1 MRKRRSLLL
10 FLVMASC
17 SFAFSQ
23 EEAIYLTNPS
33 FEDMPRHSI
42 EPAGWFDCGG
52 IRFPA
57 ESPPDVQPSGEFSVT
72 KPANHGATY
81 LGMVV
86 RDNDTWE
93 SVSQKLS
100 RPLKKGQCYEFSID
114 LARSELYI
122 SLSRANNE
130 QANYTTPAKLRIW
143 GGFGNCDKQFLL
155 DESPMVNKYQWMQFN
170 FKFEPI
176 ADYTFITLEA
186 FYETPTLFPYNGNI
200 LVDNASP
207 IQPISCGEVVEDE
220 PLAAKPVQPD
230 VVKTEPPKQEPKP
243 ANPRQPVVTAQ
254 TTPKSPPKPAPEKT
268 IAGVK
273 RSEMAKGLSIT
284 LDKLYF
290 EADSSRIEKESYNFL
305 NEVYEFLDLNKDVT
319 IEIGGHTNNLPTDE
333 YCDWL
338 STARAKAVADYLAS
352 KGISRKRL
360 QFKGYGKREPVA
372 SNKTPYGRRKN
383 QRVEIK
389 IMDMG
394 EGDG

>member
-1 MRKRRSLLL
+1 MRKRSSLLSL
-10 FLVMASC
+10 LVLASC
-17 SFAFSQ
+17 LYAFSQ
-23 EEAIYLTNPS
+23 GEAIYLTNPS

-42 EPAGWFDCGG
+42 APTGWYDCG
-52 IRFPA
+52 FPG

-72 KPANHGATY
+72 KPANHGSTY
-81 LGMVV
+81 LGLVV

-93 SVSQKLS
+93 AVSQKLS
-100 RPLKKGQCYEFSID
+100 RPLRRGQCYEFSLD

-130 QANYTTPAKLRIW
+130 QANYITPAKMRIW
-143 GGFGNCDKQFLL
+143 GGFGHCDKQFLL
-155 DESPMVNKYQWMQFN
+155 DETSLINKYQWMQYN

-176 ADYTFITLEA
+176 ADYSYITMEA
-186 FYETPTLFPYNGNI
+186 FYETPTLFPYNGNV

-207 IQPISCGEVVEDE
+207 IQPIPCDE
-220 PLAAKPVQPD
+220 PVAAEPVAAKPEQPEIARA
-230 VVKTEPPKQEPKP
+230 EPPKPAAKTQKPQRP
-243 ANPRQPVVTAQ
+243 ANTPA
-254 TTPKSPPKPAPEKT
+254 TPKSPPPSEPQAEKT

-290 EADSSRIEKESYNFL
+290 EADSSRIEEESFDFL
-305 NEVYEFLDLNKDVT
+305 NEVYEFLDVNSDVV
-319 IEIGGHTNNLPTDE
+319 IEIGGHTNGLPPDD
-333 YCDWL
+333 YCDRL

-352 KGISRKRL
+352 RGIPRKRL
-360 QFKGYGKREPVA
+360 QYKGYGKREPVA

-389 IMDMG
+389 ILEMG

>member
-1 MRKRRSLLL
+1 ML
-10 FLVMASC
+10 FLLVMASC
-17 SFAFSQ
+17 SFALSQ
-23 EEAIYLTNPS
+23 GDAIYLTNPS
-33 FEDMPRHSI
+33 FEDMPRHSK
-42 EPAGWFDCGG
+42 EPVGWYDCGG
-52 IRFPA
+52 DRFPG

-72 KPANHGATY
+72 KPANHGSTY

-93 SVSQKLS
+93 AVSQKLS
-100 RPLKKGQCYEFSID
+100 RPLKRGQCYEFSID

-130 QANYTTPAKLRIW
+130 QANYITPAKLRIW
-143 GGFGNCDKQFLL
+143 GGFGHCDKQFLL
-155 DESPMVNKYQWMQFN
+155 DESGMVGKYQWMKYN

-176 ADYTFITLEA
+176 ADFSYITLEA

-207 IQPISCGEVVEDE
+207 IQPIPCNEPVPED
-220 PLAAKPVQPD
+220 PVSA
-230 VVKTEPPKQEPKP
+230 E
-243 ANPRQPVVTAQ
+243 PRQPNIA
-254 TTPKSPPKPAPEKT
+254 KAEPPKPAAPAPKPQKPPVAQATPKAPAPKAEPEKT

-273 RSEMAKGLSIT
+273 RSEMAKGLSIR
-284 LDKLYF
+284 LDRLYF
-290 EADSSRIEKESYNFL
+290 EADSSGIDKESFNFL
-305 NEVYEFLDLNKDVT
+305 DEVYDFLEVNNDVV
-319 IEIGGHTNNLPTDE
+319 IEIGGHTNGLPPDD
-333 YCDWL
+333 YCDRL

-360 QFKGYGKREPVA
+360 QYKGYGKREPVA

-389 IMDMG
+389 ILEM
-394 EGDG
+394 GDGDG

>member
-1 MRKRRSLLL
+1 MLSLL
-10 FLVMASC
+10 VVASC
-17 SFAFSQ
+17 FLAFGQ
-23 EEAIYLTNPS
+23 GEAIYLTNPS
-33 FEDMPRHSI
+33 FEDMPRHSK
-42 EPAGWFDCGG
+42 EPVGWYDCGG
-52 IRFPA
+52 DLFPG

-72 KPANHGATY
+72 KPANHGGTY

-100 RPLKKGQCYEFSID
+100 RPLKRGQCYEFSLD

-130 QANYTTPAKLRIW
+130 QANYIRPAKLRIW
-143 GGFGNCDKQFLL
+143 AGFGNCDKQYLL
-155 DESPMVNKYQWMQFN
+155 DETGLINKHQWMQYN

-176 ADYTFITLEA
+176 ADYTYITLEA
-186 FYETPTLFPYNGNI
+186 FYETPTLFPYNGNV

-207 IQPISCGEVVEDE
+207 IQPIPCNE
-220 PLAAKPVQPD
+220 PVPEEPTAPEPAEPDIAKA
-230 VVKTEPPKQEPKP
+230 EPPKPPAPKP
-243 ANPRQPVVTAQ
+243 QQAKPQQPAAPAQATPRAPQPQ
-254 TTPKSPPKPAPEKT
+254 PEPEKT

-273 RSEMAKGLSIT
+273 RSEMAKGLSIR

-290 EADSSRIEKESYNFL
+290 EADSSRIQKESFDFL
-305 NEVYEFLDLNKDVT
+305 DEVYGFLADNEDVV
-319 IEIGGHTNNLPTDE
+319 IEIGGHTNGLPPDD
-333 YCDWL
+333 YCDRL
-338 STARAKAVADYLAS
+338 STARAKAVADYLAT

-360 QFKGYGKREPVA
+360 QYKGYGKRQPVA

-389 IMDMG
+389 ILEMG

>member
-1 MRKRRSLLL
+1 
-10 FLVMASC
+10 MATSIL
-17 SFAFSQ
+17 AFSQ
-23 EEAIYLTNPS
+23 GEAIYLTNPS

-42 EPAGWFDCGG
+42 APSGWYDCG
-52 IRFPA
+52 FPG
-57 ESPPDVQPSGEFSVT
+57 ESPPDVQPNGEFGVT

-100 RPLKKGQCYEFSID
+100 RPLKRGQCYEFSLD

-130 QANYTTPAKLRIW
+130 QANYISPAKMRIW
-143 GGFGNCDKQFLL
+143 GGFGHCDKQFLL
-155 DESPMVNKYQWMQFN
+155 DETGLINKHQWMKYN

-176 ADYTFITLEA
+176 ADYTYITLEA
-186 FYETPTLFPYNGNI
+186 FYETPTLFPYNGNV

-207 IQPISCGEVVEDE
+207 IQPIPCDE
-220 PLAAKPVQPD
+220 AVAEEPVNSEPAKPD
-230 VVKTEPPKQEPKP
+230 VVKAEPAKPAPKP
-243 ANPRQPVVTAQ
+243 QAPKPQKPAATAQ
-254 TTPKSPPKPAPEKT
+254 ATPKSPPKPEGEKT

-273 RSEMAKGLSIT
+273 RSEMAKGLAIR

-290 EADSSRIEKESYNFL
+290 EADSSRIESESFEFL
-305 NEVYEFLDLNKDVT
+305 NEVYDFLDDNKDVV
-319 IEIGGHTNNLPTDE
+319 IEIGGHTNGLPPDD
-333 YCDWL
+333 YCDRL

-352 KGISRKRL
+352 KGIPRKRL
-360 QFKGYGKREPVA
+360 QYKGYGKRQPVA
-372 SNKTPYGRRKN
+372 SNKTQYGRRKN

-389 IMDMG
+389 IL
-394 EGDG
+394 ELGDGDG

>member
-1 MRKRRSLLL
+1 MRKRSSLL
-10 FLVMASC
+10 FLLLMASC
-17 SFAFSQ
+17 SLAFSQ

-33 FEDMPRHSI
+33 FEDMPRHSK
-42 EPAGWFDCGG
+42 EPVGWYDCGG
-52 IRFPA
+52 DLFPG

-72 KPANHGATY
+72 KPANHGSTY

-100 RPLKKGQCYEFSID
+100 RPLKKGKCYEFSLD

-130 QANYTTPAKLRIW
+130 QANYITPAKLRIW
-143 GGFGNCDKQFLL
+143 GGFGYCDKQYLL
-155 DESPMVNKYQWMQFN
+155 DETPLVNKHQWMQFN

-176 ADYTFITLEA
+176 ADYSYITLEA

-207 IQPISCGEVVEDE
+207 IKPIPCDEQVAEEPVSPQPEEPQDIARED
-220 PLAAKPVQPD
+220 P
-230 VVKTEPPKQEPKP
+230 
-243 ANPRQPVVTAQ
+243 PRQPASTPKPQKPATATQ
-254 TTPKSPPKPAPEKT
+254 TTPRAPDPEPEKT

-273 RSEMAKGLSIT
+273 RSEMAKGQSIR

-290 EADSSRIEKESYNFL
+290 DADSSRIQKESFSFL
-305 NEVYEFLDLNKDVT
+305 NEVYEFLDVNNDVV
-319 IEIGGHTNNLPTDE
+319 IEIGGHTNGLPPDE
-333 YCDWL
+333 YCDKL

-360 QFKGYGKREPVA
+360 QYKGYGKRQPVA

-389 IMDMG
+389 ILEMG
-394 EGDG
+394 GGDG

>member
-1 MRKRRSLLL
+1 MLSLL
-10 FLVMASC
+10 FMATSIL
-17 SFAFSQ
+17 AFSQ
-23 EEAIYLTNPS
+23 GEAIYLTNPS

-42 EPAGWFDCGG
+42 APSGWYDCG
-52 IRFPA
+52 FPG
-57 ESPPDVQPSGEFSVT
+57 ESPPDVQPNGEFGVT

-100 RPLKKGQCYEFSID
+100 RPLKRGQCYEFSLD

-130 QANYTTPAKLRIW
+130 QANYISPAKMRIW
-143 GGFGNCDKQFLL
+143 GGFGHCDKQFLL
-155 DESPMVNKYQWMQFN
+155 DETGLINKHQWMKYN

-176 ADYTFITLEA
+176 ADYTYITLEA
-186 FYETPTLFPYNGNI
+186 FYETPTLFPYNGNV

-207 IQPISCGEVVEDE
+207 IQPIPCDE
-220 PLAAKPVQPD
+220 AVAEEPVNSEPAKPD
-230 VVKTEPPKQEPKP
+230 VVKAEPAKPAPKP
-243 ANPRQPVVTAQ
+243 QAPKPQKPAATAQ
-254 TTPKSPPKPAPEKT
+254 ATPKSPPKPEGEKT

-273 RSEMAKGLSIT
+273 RSEMAKGLAIR

-290 EADSSRIEKESYNFL
+290 EADSSRIESESFEFL
-305 NEVYEFLDLNKDVT
+305 NEVYDFLDDNKDVV
-319 IEIGGHTNNLPTDE
+319 IEIGGHTNGLPPDD
-333 YCDWL
+333 YCDRL

-352 KGISRKRL
+352 KGIPRKRL
-360 QFKGYGKREPVA
+360 QYKGYGKRQPVA
-372 SNKTPYGRRKN
+372 SNKTQYGRRKN

-389 IMDMG
+389 IL
-394 EGDG
+394 ELGDGDG

>member
-1 MRKRRSLLL
+1 MRKRSSLLSLL
-10 FLVMASC
+10 FMATSIL
-17 SFAFSQ
+17 AFSQ
-23 EEAIYLTNPS
+23 GEAIYLTNPS

-42 EPAGWFDCGG
+42 APSGWYDCG
-52 IRFPA
+52 FPG
-57 ESPPDVQPSGEFSVT
+57 ESPPDVQPNGEFGVT

-100 RPLKKGQCYEFSID
+100 RPLKRGQCYEFSLD

-130 QANYTTPAKLRIW
+130 QANYISPAKMRIW
-143 GGFGNCDKQFLL
+143 GGFGHCDKQFLL
-155 DESPMVNKYQWMQFN
+155 DETGLINKHQWMKYN

-176 ADYTFITLEA
+176 ADYTYITLEA
-186 FYETPTLFPYNGNI
+186 FYETPTLFPYNGNV

-207 IQPISCGEVVEDE
+207 IQPIPCDE
-220 PLAAKPVQPD
+220 AVAEEPVNSEPAKPD
-230 VVKTEPPKQEPKP
+230 VVKAEPAKPAPKP
-243 ANPRQPVVTAQ
+243 QAPKPQKPAATAQ
-254 TTPKSPPKPAPEKT
+254 ATPKSPPKPEGEKT

-273 RSEMAKGLSIT
+273 RSEMAKGLAIR

-290 EADSSRIEKESYNFL
+290 EADSSRIESESFEFL
-305 NEVYEFLDLNKDVT
+305 NEVYDFLDDNKDVV
-319 IEIGGHTNNLPTDE
+319 IEIGGHTNGLPPDD
-333 YCDWL
+333 YCDRL

-352 KGISRKRL
+352 KGIPRKRL
-360 QFKGYGKREPVA
+360 QYKGYGKRQPVA
-372 SNKTPYGRRKN
+372 SNKTQYGRRKN

-389 IMDMG
+389 IL
-394 EGDG
+394 ELGDGDG